1 MRNDGV
7 AFWFVMLLIIAGVV
21 WGTVIVRN
29 WGNEY
34 QGQAC
39 NATAGPYC
47 PGGYAC
53 EANRCEF
60 AVDLTGLNKFFDE
73 ILKVPASGSLD

>member
-34 QGQAC
+34 EGQMC
-39 NATAGPYC
+39 SDLGPHC
-47 PGGYAC
+47 PGGYSC
-53 EANRCEF
+53 VSGKCNF
-60 AVDLTGLNKFFDE
+60 VVDLTGLNKFFDE
-73 ILKVPASGSLD
+73 ILKVPAAAGLD